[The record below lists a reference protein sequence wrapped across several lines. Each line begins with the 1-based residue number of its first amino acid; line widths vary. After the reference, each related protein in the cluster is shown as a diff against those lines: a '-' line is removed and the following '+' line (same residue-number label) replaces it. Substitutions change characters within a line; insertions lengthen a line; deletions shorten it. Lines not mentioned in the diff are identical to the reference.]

1 MHRDLIFDIGMNDGA
16 DTAYYLHRGYRVV
29 AVEANPQLAEE
40 ARARFRREIADGRL
54 TVLGVA
60 IAGTAGVLPFWICDS
75 HSPWSSFDH
84 EIASRDGSTCH
95 QIDVECR
102 PFIDILEEHGVPY
115 FLKIDIEG
123 TDHLCIRD
131 LRTDDLPVYLSFER
145 IGRPEELLRL
155 SELGYSGFKCIS
167 QFAFLPV
174 EWPPAAEERAYG
186 ALASVLKSDRVVGDI
201 ARGTAGVAA
210 RIAGPA
216 RFWRWTMPTRTNGDW
231 VFPAGSSGPFGED
244 TPGRWQ
250 SLHEFENAIR
260 QIDEQ
265 RQAGRS
271 SPFWNGAGYSFWAD
285 IHAKLGS

>member
-40 ARARFRREIADGRL
+40 ARARFRREIAAGRL

-75 HSPWSSFDH
+75 HSPWSSFDY

-102 PFIDILEEHGVPY
+102 PFSDILEEHGVPY

-131 LRTDDLPVYLSFER
+131 LRSGDLPCTCRSSGSAGPKSFSACPSWDIRGSSASVSSLSFR
-145 IGRPEELLRL
+145 
-155 SELGYSGFKCIS
+155 
-167 QFAFLPV
+167 
-174 EWPPAAEERAYG
+174 
-186 ALASVLKSDRVVGDI
+186 
-201 ARGTAGVAA
+201 
-210 RIAGPA
+210 
-216 RFWRWTMPTRTNGDW
+216 
-231 VFPAGSSGPFGED
+231 SSGP
-244 TPGRWQ
+244 PLPR
-250 SLHEFENAIR
+250 SAR
-260 QIDEQ
+260 M
-265 RQAGRS
+265 GRS
-271 SPFWNGAGYSFWAD
+271 LPHSRAVAPLATSPAA
-285 IHAKLGS
+285 LPE